1 MRRHPDLALFVLGL
15 IGLGAALMLD
25 FLLLAPNRLLSGHA
39 IVLTRW
45 PLVAS
50 WAGLCALAWW
60 PRPRVAAWAG
70 AWLAVALIVGTL
82 ALAGVTAT
90 RVAGTNGIVRVQL
103 GAGCWL
109 TLVVAV
115 WVLLDRLRAGAP
127 RPLLRGLC
135 LLVPV
140 AALLAMAYG
149 GLFDQFALVREYRM
163 QQGRFATAV
172 LQHLALATAAVVG
185 GLLVGLPL
193 AWAAWRRPR
202 WRGSLL
208 GSLNLIQT
216 LPSIALFALLIGPL
230 AWLSQQAGWLQAVG
244 IGGTGAAPAVL
255 ALAAYALLPIVRYTL
270 AGLAGVPDAAI
281 DAARGMGMTGLQILR
296 QVQLPLALPVLVA
309 GLRIVAVQAIGLA
322 TVAALIGA
330 GGLGRFVFLGLGQG
344 ATDLVMLGTLAIIA
358 LALAVNA
365 LFEGLR
371 IWTEPRT

>member
-1 MRRHPDLALFVLGL
+1 
-15 IGLGAALMLD
+15 
-25 FLLLAPNRLLSGHA
+25 
-39 IVLTRW
+39 
-45 PLVAS
+45 
-50 WAGLCALAWW
+50 
-60 PRPRVAAWAG
+60 
-70 AWLAVALIVGTL
+70 
-82 ALAGVTAT
+82 LAGVTAT